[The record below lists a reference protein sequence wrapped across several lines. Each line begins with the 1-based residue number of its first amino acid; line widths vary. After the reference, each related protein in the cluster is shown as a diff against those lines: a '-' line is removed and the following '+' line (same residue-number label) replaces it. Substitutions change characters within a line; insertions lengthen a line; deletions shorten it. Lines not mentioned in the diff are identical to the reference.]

1 MPSAE
6 IDNGFPAFD
15 SEGTQGGG
23 FIFEPPVVYEATNA
37 GWPGR
42 ITMARGITV
51 LKTGSS
57 YRQVRVPTDDEIR
70 AADIAYRGG
79 TVNPIDSDERS
90 DLIDAGYG
98 DRISTIDDGTGIP
111 LVTTGVG
118 DDGFPYVN
126 TDGATDGEEA
136 ELNIVDGFPVF
147 TY

>member
-98 DRISTIDDGTGIP
+98 ERITATDGGPT
-111 LVTTGVG
+111 LTGV
-118 DDGFPYVN
+118 DSDGFPYVDE
-126 TDGATDGEEA
+126 DGATSGEEA
-136 ELNIVDGFPVF
+136 ELSIVDGFPVF